1 MKRFRSDETSTGSLG
16 PMGTN
21 DSGPIRVGV
30 LGVAGRMGRAV
41 ADAVHE
47 ADGLM
52 LVAAA
57 DPSAP
62 GSEVND
68 VTVVAGVEDLLDA
81 VPDVDVVV
89 DFTVAEASRATLP
102 ALAAAGVHAVVG
114 TSGLDDDDLAA
125 LRDVFRTSNCLVAPN
140 FAIGAVLMMRF
151 AELAAPWF
159 ETAEIVETHHDGKI
173 DAPSGTAV
181 ATADR
186 MAAASADWAP
196 DPTTREV
203 VSGARGGVGP
213 ADIRIH
219 SLRMRGAVAD
229 QEVVLGTTGQTL
241 TIRHNTTDRT
251 SFMPGVVLA
260 VRRIGDAPG
269 VTLGLDALLGL

>member
-1 MKRFRSDETSTGSLG
+1 
-16 PMGTN
+16 
-21 DSGPIRVGV
+21 
-30 LGVAGRMGRAV
+30 
-41 ADAVHE
+41 
-47 ADGLM
+47 
-52 LVAAA
+52 
-57 DPSAP
+57 
-62 GSEVND
+62 
-68 VTVVAGVEDLLDA
+68 
-81 VPDVDVVV
+81 
-89 DFTVAEASRATLP
+89 
-102 ALAAAGVHAVVG
+102 
-114 TSGLDDDDLAA
+114 
-125 LRDVFRTSNCLVAPN
+125 
-140 FAIGAVLMMRF
+140 MMRF

-159 ETAEIVETHHDGKI
+159 ETAEIVETHHDDKI

-196 DPTTREV
+196 APPPRAV

-241 TIRHNTTDRT
+241 TLRHNTTDRT

>member
-1 MKRFRSDETSTGSLG
+1 METT
-16 PMGTN
+16 

-30 LGVAGRMGRAV
+30 LGAAGRMGRAV
-41 ADAVHE
+41 ADAVYE
-47 ADGLM
+47 ADGLT

-62 GSEVND
+62 GSEVNG
-68 VTVVAGVEDLLDA
+68 VTLVAGVEALLDA
-81 VPDVDVVV
+81 DPGLDVVV

-102 ALAAAGVHAVVG
+102 VLAEAGVHAVVG
-114 TSGLDDDDLAA
+114 TSGLGDDDLAA
-125 LRDVFRTSNCLVAPN
+125 LRDVFRTSNCVVSPN

-186 MAAASADWAP
+186 MAAASAEWAP

-213 ADIRIH
+213 GDIRIH

-241 TIRHNTTDRT
+241 TIRHDTTDRA

-260 VRRIGDAPG
+260 VRRIGDVPG

>member
-1 MKRFRSDETSTGSLG
+1 
-16 PMGTN
+16 
-21 DSGPIRVGV
+21 
-30 LGVAGRMGRAV
+30 
-41 ADAVHE
+41 
-47 ADGLM
+47 
-52 LVAAA
+52 
-57 DPSAP
+57 
-62 GSEVND
+62 
-68 VTVVAGVEDLLDA
+68 
-81 VPDVDVVV
+81 
-89 DFTVAEASRATLP
+89 
-102 ALAAAGVHAVVG
+102 
-114 TSGLDDDDLAA
+114 
-125 LRDVFRTSNCLVAPN
+125 
-140 FAIGAVLMMRF
+140 MMRF

-186 MAAASADWAP
+186 MAAASAEWAP

-229 QEVVLGTTGQTL
+229 QEVVLGTTAQTL

>member
-1 MKRFRSDETSTGSLG
+1 
-16 PMGTN
+16 
-21 DSGPIRVGV
+21 
-30 LGVAGRMGRAV
+30 
-41 ADAVHE
+41 
-47 ADGLM
+47 
-52 LVAAA
+52 
-57 DPSAP
+57 
-62 GSEVND
+62 
-68 VTVVAGVEDLLDA
+68 
-81 VPDVDVVV
+81 
-89 DFTVAEASRATLP
+89 
-102 ALAAAGVHAVVG
+102 
-114 TSGLDDDDLAA
+114 
-125 LRDVFRTSNCLVAPN
+125 
-140 FAIGAVLMMRF
+140 MMRF

-159 ETAEIVETHHDGKI
+159 ETAEIVETHHDDKI

-186 MAAASADWAP
+186 MAAASVDWAP

-229 QEVVLGTTGQTL
+229 QEVVLGTTAQTL

>member
-1 MKRFRSDETSTGSLG
+1 
-16 PMGTN
+16 MGTT
-21 DSGPIRVGV
+21 DAGLIRVGV

-41 ADAVHE
+41 ADAVHDAE
-47 ADGLM
+47 GLV
-52 LVAAA
+52 LAGAA
-57 DPSAP
+57 DPSAA
-62 GSEVND
+62 GTEVHG
-68 VTVVAGVEDLLDA
+68 VTVVADVEGLLA
-81 VPDVDVVV
+81 ATPDVVV

-102 ALAAAGVHAVVG
+102 VLAAAGVHAVVG
-114 TSGLDDDDLAA
+114 TSGLGDDDLAT
-125 LRDVFRTSNCLVAPN
+125 LRDAFTRSNCVVAPN

-151 AELAAPWF
+151 AEMAAPWF
-159 ETAEIVETHHDGKI
+159 DTAEIVEIHHDGKV

-181 ATADR
+181 ATAER
-186 MAAASADWAP
+186 MAAASAEWAP

-203 VSGARGGVGP
+203 MPGARGGVGP
-213 ADIRIH
+213 ADIHIH

-241 TIRHNTTDRT
+241 TIRHDTTDRA

-260 VRRIGDAPG
+260 VRRIADAPG

>member
-1 MKRFRSDETSTGSLG
+1 
-16 PMGTN
+16 MGTN

-62 GSEVND
+62 GSEVNG
-68 VTVVAGVEDLLDA
+68 VTVAASVEDLLDA
-81 VPDVDVVV
+81 GPGVDVVV

-102 ALAAAGVHAVVG
+102 VLAAAGVHAVVG
-114 TSGLDDDDLAA
+114 TSGLGDDDLAA

-140 FAIGAVLMMRF
+140 FAIGAVLMRF

-186 MAAASADWAP
+186 MAAASAEWAP

-229 QEVVLGTTGQTL
+229 QEVVLGTTAQTL

-269 VTLGLDALLGL
+269 VTLGLDTLLGL

>member
-1 MKRFRSDETSTGSLG
+1 
-16 PMGTN
+16 
-21 DSGPIRVGV
+21 
-30 LGVAGRMGRAV
+30 
-41 ADAVHE
+41 
-47 ADGLM
+47 
-52 LVAAA
+52 
-57 DPSAP
+57 
-62 GSEVND
+62 
-68 VTVVAGVEDLLDA
+68 
-81 VPDVDVVV
+81 
-89 DFTVAEASRATLP
+89 
-102 ALAAAGVHAVVG
+102 
-114 TSGLDDDDLAA
+114 
-125 LRDVFRTSNCLVAPN
+125 
-140 FAIGAVLMMRF
+140 MMRF

-159 ETAEIVETHHDGKI
+159 ETAEIVETHHDDKI

-186 MAAASADWAP
+186 MAAASAEWAP

-229 QEVVLGTTGQTL
+229 QEVVLGTTAQTL